1 MYMSVL
7 PACST
12 LLTVQSM
19 VDIIHMY
26 LNKDTRKE
34 KLHMSNTDASIIE
47 FIHTGIGFINKM

>member
-12 LLTVQSM
+12 FQSM

-34 KLHMSNTDASIIE
+34 KLHMSNTDASILE